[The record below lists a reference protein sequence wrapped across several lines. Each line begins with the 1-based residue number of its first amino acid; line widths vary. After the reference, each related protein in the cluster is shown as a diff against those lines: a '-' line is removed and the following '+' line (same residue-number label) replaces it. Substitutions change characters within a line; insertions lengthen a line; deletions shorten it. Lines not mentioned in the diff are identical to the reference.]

1 MVAFKDM
8 YLTVDGSV
16 IEKSSQNSSK
26 KMLKFLKFR
35 NYFARSAFGHKI
47 SKKTIF
53 SCKKLEIFVEIDKQ
67 ISVLG
72 TK

>member
-47 SKKTIF
+47 SKKNN
-53 SCKKLEIFVEIDKQ
+53 IFVQKI
-67 ISVLG
+67 G
-72 TK
+72 NFC